1 LTAAGQA
8 TAPEA
13 AAARTG
19 GRGAAYA
26 VYFLVI
32 LLLANTLSYADRH
45 LFAILLP
52 AIKADFGASDGV
64 MGLIAGPGFIVSYI
78 LLTMPLARL
87 ADRWSRRRV
96 LALSAAT
103 WSLATGLCGYAAG
116 LWHLTAARVIVG
128 VGEAGGM
135 PPSQSMLADLFSE
148 RRRTTAMGVLSSGTY
163 LGILLGLAGGAA
175 IASAWGWRAAFWTLA
190 LPGIPVALLLWFT
203 GPRRSTAKAAKS
215 ADSAGAGSMLS
226 VVQLCWRIPSLR
238 FLAIG
243 MGVFNIYG
251 YAGAIWMP
259 AYFMRSHG
267 MTMLESGA
275 WLGIGAAAGGVL
287 GSFASGAIVDAL
299 IPRDRRWQLRVPA
312 AGFLI
317 SFPLFLI
324 MLMLP
329 GGASVALLGQNIPA
343 VALLSLIT
351 AFLSSLW
358 MGPSFAAASRLLV
371 VIINVLGS
379 AMGPLIAGAVSDLF
393 TARLGEEALRYSLL
407 AMSGLTALGGLI
419 FWRAASHYP
428 RDLGQAT

>member
-8 TAPEA
+8 TAPQA

-19 GRGAAYA
+19 GRGAVYA
-26 VYFLVI
+26 VYFLII

-116 LWHLTAARVIVG
+116 LWHLTAARVIIG

-175 IASAWGWRAAFWTLA
+175 IASAWGWRAAFWTLPSGHPGRA
-190 LPGIPVALLLWFT
+190 APLVYRAKAKHGQGGEKRGLRRGGIDAERRSIVLAHPLAPLPGHWYGRVQHLRLCGRDMDARLFHALAWHDDARI
-203 GPRRSTAKAAKS
+203 RRLARHWRGGGRR
-215 ADSAGAGSMLS
+215 AG
-226 VVQLCWRIPSLR
+226 QLCEWRHR
-238 FLAIG
+238 
-243 MGVFNIYG
+243 
-251 YAGAIWMP
+251 
-259 AYFMRSHG
+259 
-267 MTMLESGA
+267 
-275 WLGIGAAAGGVL
+275 
-287 GSFASGAIVDAL
+287 
-299 IPRDRRWQLRVPA
+299 
-312 AGFLI
+312 
-317 SFPLFLI
+317 
-324 MLMLP
+324 
-329 GGASVALLGQNIPA
+329 
-343 VALLSLIT
+343 
-351 AFLSSLW
+351 
-358 MGPSFAAASRLLV
+358 
-371 VIINVLGS
+371 
-379 AMGPLIAGAVSDLF
+379 
-393 TARLGEEALRYSLL
+393 
-407 AMSGLTALGGLI
+407 
-419 FWRAASHYP
+419 
-428 RDLGQAT
+428 